1 MDWSD
6 LPQKRKLKKGNKRK
20 SKDLPF
26 LAVKTN
32 TTNITNISIYYQLIQ
47 ISKRLRKIYIINS
60 IIASTM

>member
-1 MDWSD
+1 MDWSG

-26 LAVKTN
+26 LTVKTN

>member
-1 MDWSD
+1 MDWSG

-47 ISKRLRKIYIINS
+47 ISKHLRKIVLEYFSVHNK
-60 IIASTM
+60 